1 MEAAPATRRW
11 ACARPPV
18 LRDRAGRSV
27 GAGNFLVWRRRNN
40 TAPDGG
46 TARRALPPPVAERCE
61 GGAPLGPPLPPE
73 PPAFPPSPLPSPRP
87 THPRP
92 AMPDQISVSE
102 FVSETNEDYK
112 SPTASNFTTRMAQ
125 CRNTVAA
132 IEEVSPGRGGG
143 ERAAQP
149 PPAWLP
155 AAAAE
160 NKALPALAPA
170 APFPA
175 RPRGAPSAAA
185 ERKWGSPGWRGGR
198 KGGGGKG
205 CCAAA
210 PGPRVRAPPVSPLRA
225 RPSAHGGA
233 GAPATT
239 SPASLS
245 PGAGEPEPSFLSHPG
260 ARGSPSQPVPPARS
274 PSYLGGNL
282 NSPAPPL
289 VSSAATPEP
298 SRLRQ
303 LPCGAGALAV
313 REAGVSFPPCV
324 CVCLLPSAGGI

>member
-27 GAGNFLVWRRRNN
+27 GAGNFLVWWRRNN

-198 KGGGGKG
+198 KGDGGR
-205 CCAAA
+205 AAA
-210 PGPRVRAPPVSPLRA
+210 L
-225 RPSAHGGA
+225 
-233 GAPATT
+233 
-239 SPASLS
+239 L
-245 PGAGEPEPSFLSHPG
+245 
-260 ARGSPSQPVPPARS
+260 PPARGFVLRPCPRS
-274 PSYLGGNL
+274 ELAPQRTAGQGRRPP
-282 NSPAPPL
+282 PAPL
-289 VSSAATPEP
+289 LSARGQGSPNPPFSLLLAPEGP
-298 SRLRQ
+298 RASRYRPPV
-303 LPCGAGALAV
+303 LP
-313 REAGVSFPPCV
+313 PTW
-324 CVCLLPSAGGI
+324 GGT